1 VKYAGIEAA
10 RLLQVLSIRA
20 FTDETESDW
29 YFEAS
34 ARIVEAGI
42 MEPDMDPVTAGP
54 QFQPDSP
61 VTRAQMAEH
70 LARSYQWW
78 RTRSTVLEPAVCTAP
93 DFPDVPCIHP
103 NWLAIHWIKA
113 WGVTTGSPCPSGSGN
128 CYYPG
133 NSVNRAEI
141 MTFLERL
148 KQGAALPGLLTG
160 LGDVDPGCVQAFPAC
175 SGWTDAGMK
184 VPAWP
189 RREFNVAFAD
199 RVTSGCGGVPG
210 DGLTACVFDVLTRA
224 QIGALLAR
232 QLGLV
237 PTP

>member
-1 VKYAGIEAA
+1 
-10 RLLQVLSIRA
+10 
-20 FTDETESDW
+20 
-29 YFEAS
+29 
-34 ARIVEAGI
+34 
-42 MEPDMDPVTAGP
+42 
-54 QFQPDSP
+54 
-61 VTRAQMAEH
+61 
-70 LARSYQWW
+70 
-78 RTRSTVLEPAVCTAP
+78 
-93 DFPDVPCIHP
+93 
-103 NWLAIHWIKA
+103 
-113 WGVTTGSPCPSGSGN
+113 
-128 CYYPG
+128 
-133 NSVNRAEI
+133 VNRAEI